1 MTPGAHAEVGVQ
13 LRETR
18 TALGYSLSALAARAG
33 VGKGSLSEIESG
45 QRNPTL
51 STLYA
56 LANALDV
63 PLARLLQERSGSEL
77 SSPGITARLLETD
90 HPGDGTTVEV
100 YLLLLAP
107 GHLHRS
113 EGHPAGVTEHLYL
126 TSGRARVGPLDAL
139 VEVGAGEGHT
149 WAAHEVHGY
158 EALDDQPARGVLTI
172 LTPASAGEAE

>member
-1 MTPGAHAEVGVQ
+1 MTSGGYADVGAQ

-18 TALGYSLSALAARAG
+18 TVRGYSLSALAARAG

-63 PLARLLQERSGSEL
+63 PLAGLLAERSGSEL

-90 HPGDGTTVEV
+90 HHADGTTVEV
-100 YLLLLAP
+100 YLLLLTP
-107 GHLHRS
+107 GDLHRS
-113 EGHPAGVTEHLYL
+113 QGHPAGVTEHLYL
-126 TSGRARVGPLDAL
+126 TSGRARVGPLEAL
-139 VEVGAGEGHT
+139 TVVTAGESHT
-149 WAAHEVHGY
+149 WAADTVHGY
-158 EALDDQPARGVLTI
+158 EAMDEGPARGVLTI
-172 LTPASAGEAE
+172 VTPGA